1 MYPYGTPHET
11 GSLDHRTAVD
21 RQPKGGER
29 MNIWLL
35 IQSGFLSLVVKWY
48 RDEEE
53 ARAEAVR
60 LNKREGPNSRGGDA
74 YFVEEVREA

>member
-1 MYPYGTPHET
+1 
-11 GSLDHRTAVD
+11 
-21 RQPKGGER
+21 

-48 RDEEE
+48 RDEEG

-74 YFVEEVREA
+74 YYVEEVREA